1 MLAKIYIPK
10 FFITAL
16 NYLPNFTWA
25 HEYIFDD
32 NLRVLGQFYERKVKV
47 KPLSC
52 VQFFVTSQIVAHQA
66 PPSMGFSR
74 QECWSGLPF
83 PSPSDLPDPGIE
95 SRSAALQTDAFTVW
109 ATREARLYEKVGLKV
124 LPASLAI
131 IKTIVFISPMEW
143 GTDQHMMHHC
153 QYSQF
158 ATINL
163 TDNKLKQRCILVSC
177 LSQFL
182 VQMNSESVKLPTVL
196 WCYEFSTSLHS
207 AGRHDLLEYWVCMM
221 S

>member
-1 MLAKIYIPK
+1 M
-10 FFITAL
+10 
-16 NYLPNFTWA
+16 
-25 HEYIFDD
+25 
-32 NLRVLGQFYERKVKV
+32 
-47 KPLSC
+47 SC
-52 VQFFVTSQIVAHQA
+52 SFVTPWIVARWV
-66 PPSMGFSR
+66 PLSMGFPR
-74 QECWSGLPF
+74 QEYWMGLPF
-83 PSPSDLPDPGIE
+83 PSPGDLPDSGIE
-95 SRSAALQTDAFTVW
+95 PTSPPLALGFPYRW

-196 WCYEFSTSLHS
+196 WCYKLSTSLHS